1 LTTGTLDRPKWDT
14 RPSLGKPKWDTRP
27 AKVGHSTGQ
36 SGTLDRRLAAG
47 MPVPAAVSGR
57 LHKVFKR
64 EKKIARARVAA
75 KGIDSLRYDCS
86 RADGEEL
93 KASDSKQS
101 CAVYPN
107 QSNYGVNPGL
117 PPPAYAAPP
126 TH

>member
-1 LTTGTLDRPKWDT
+1 MYAHANVR
-14 RPSLGKPKWDTRP
+14 
-27 AKVGHSTGQ
+27 AY
-36 SGTLDRRLAAG
+36 
-47 MPVPAAVSGR
+47 
-57 LHKVFKR
+57 
-64 EKKIARARVAA
+64 ARDLYMA
-75 KGIDSLRYDCS
+75 IDSLRYDCS

-126 TH
+126 AHKVPAA

>member
-1 LTTGTLDRPKWDT
+1 MTLGHSTELDN
-14 RPSLGKPKWDTRP
+14 L
-27 AKVGHSTGQ
+27 KVGHSTEK
-36 SGTLDRRLAAG
+36 SGTLDRAWRPG
-47 MPVPAAVSGR
+47 IPCPACVFSP
-57 LHKVFKR
+57 LHKIFKR
-64 EKKIARARVAA
+64 EKKIARARAAA

-126 TH
+126 APKVPAA